1 MADGCGSM
9 VVHCLVEEIEGELGP
24 RHLLLFLLQIPRA
37 EMGAM
42 AE

>member
-1 MADGCGSM
+1 MADGFESM
-9 VVHCLVEEIEGELGP
+9 VVHCLEEIEGGLGP

-37 EMGAM
+37 EVGAM